1 MPTYVDVVSDASSS
15 PVNGVNLDSALD
27 TDLDAAVTAA
37 SRPAAKPLNLIVSR
51 AP

>member
-15 PVNGVNLDSALD
+15 PVNGVNLDSA
-27 TDLDAAVTAA
+27 VTAA